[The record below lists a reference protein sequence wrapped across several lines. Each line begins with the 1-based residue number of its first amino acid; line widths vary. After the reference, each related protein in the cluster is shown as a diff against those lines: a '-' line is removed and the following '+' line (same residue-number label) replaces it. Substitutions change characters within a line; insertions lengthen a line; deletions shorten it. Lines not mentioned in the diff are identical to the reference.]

1 MLITLTIVEGKT
13 STNYKHNHVYF
24 EDQSIFIV
32 DQGDNKLQVEMK
44 SRLLTIKLKVKCLQY
59 DT

>member
-1 MLITLTIVEGKT
+1 MFTLKIKL
-13 STNYKHNHVYF
+13 
-24 EDQSIFIV
+24 SIFIV

-44 SRLLTIKLKVKCLQY
+44 SRLLTIELKVKCLQY